1 MRNDLVSI
9 QNEDDYKKDIRS
21 GAILNVNRAKV
32 ERERELAA
40 SKRKSKLELEELK
53 SEVKDIKQMLS
64 QIVEKLQ

>member
-40 SKRKSKLELEELK
+40 SRRKSKVELEELK

>member
-1 MRNDLVSI
+1 MRNDLISI

-40 SKRKSKLELEELK
+40 SRRKSKVELEELK